1 MWHNRKMAINTAA
14 EILEATQELLLAKG
28 EAKTT
33 LRAVT
38 ERANA
43 NVAAVNYHFGSR
55 DQLIR
60 QAYLSALTEVTMS
73 QGARLQALPADA
85 DLEAFVNVW
94 LGPVLNPESVSKR
107 ERELWALLQKGS
119 VENAP
124 QLQELMPSMQEMEV
138 SPLIAMLATK
148 LPHLEQSE
156 IVFRHNAVMLGLG
169 GLLRGAVE
177 SAADSHDQ
185 RAFVLRWV
193 LASLQG

>member
-1 MWHNRKMAINTAA
+1 MAINTAA

-119 VENAP
+119 VENVP
-124 QLQELMPSMQEMEV
+124 QLQGLMPSMQEMEV

>member
-1 MWHNRKMAINTAA
+1 MAINTAA

-148 LPHLEQSE
+148 LPHLKQSE

>member
-1 MWHNRKMAINTAA
+1 MAINTAT

-33 LRAVT
+33 LRAIT

-60 QAYLSALTEVTMS
+60 QAYLSALNEVTMS
-73 QGARLQALPADA
+73 QGARIQALDA
-85 DLEAFVNVW
+85 GSDLEAFVNVW
-94 LGPVLNPESVSKR
+94 LGPLLNPDSVSKR
-107 ERELWALLQKGS
+107 ERELWTLLQKSS

-138 SPLIAMLATK
+138 SPLVALLAKK
-148 LPHLEQSE
+148 LPHLDHSE
-156 IVFRHNAVMLGLG
+156 IVFRHNAILLGLG
-169 GLLRGAVE
+169 GLLRVDSE
-177 SAADSHDQ
+177 SASNSPET
-185 RAFVLRWV
+185 RALVARWV
-193 LASLQG
+193 LASFRG

>member
-1 MWHNRKMAINTAA
+1 MAINTAT

-33 LRAVT
+33 LRAIT

-60 QAYLSALTEVTMS
+60 QAYLSALNEVTMS
-73 QGARLQALPADA
+73 QGARIQALDAGA

-94 LGPVLNPESVSKR
+94 LGPLLNPDSVSKR
-107 ERELWALLQKGS
+107 ERELWTLLQKSS

-138 SPLIAMLATK
+138 SPLVALLARK
-148 LPHLEQSE
+148 LPHLDHSE
-156 IVFRHNAVMLGLG
+156 IVFRHNAILLGLG
-169 GLLRGAVE
+169 GLLRVDSE
-177 SAADSHDQ
+177 SASNSPEA
-185 RAFVLRWV
+185 RALVARWV
-193 LASLQG
+193 LASFRG

>member
-1 MWHNRKMAINTAA
+1 MAINTAT

-33 LRAVT
+33 LRAIT

-60 QAYLSALTEVTMS
+60 QAYLSALNEVTMS
-73 QGARLQALPADA
+73 QGARIQA

-94 LGPVLNPESVSKR
+94 LGPLLNPDSVSKR
-107 ERELWALLQKGS
+107 ERELWTLLQKSS

-138 SPLIAMLATK
+138 SPLVALLARK
-148 LPHLEQSE
+148 LPHLDHSE
-156 IVFRHNAVMLGLG
+156 IVFRHNAILLGLG
-169 GLLRGAVE
+169 GLLRVDSE
-177 SAADSHDQ
+177 SASNSPEA
-185 RAFVLRWV
+185 RALVARWV
-193 LASLQG
+193 LASFRG

>member
-1 MWHNRKMAINTAA
+1 MAINTAA

-33 LRAVT
+33 LRAIT
-38 ERANA
+38 ERAQA

-60 QAYLSALTEVTMS
+60 QAYLSALNEVTMS
-73 QGARLQALPADA
+73 QGARIQALDVDA

-94 LGPVLNPESVSKR
+94 LGPLLNPDSVSKR
-107 ERELWALLQKGS
+107 ERDLWTLLQKGS

-138 SPLIAMLATK
+138 SPLIALLAKK
-148 LPHLEQSE
+148 LPHLDHPE
-156 IVFRHNAVMLGLG
+156 IVFRHNAILLGLG
-169 GLLRGAVE
+169 GLLRGSPVSPSNSQE
-177 SAADSHDQ
+177 VRD
-185 RAFVLRWV
+185 FVSRWV
-193 LASLQG
+193 LASFRG

>member
-1 MWHNRKMAINTAA
+1 MAINTAA

-33 LRAVT
+33 LRAIT
-38 ERANA
+38 ERAKA

-60 QAYLSALTEVTMS
+60 QAYLSALNEVTLS
-73 QGARLQALPADA
+73 QGARLQALDTAA

-94 LGPVLNPESVSKR
+94 LGPLLDPESVSKR
-107 ERELWALLQKGS
+107 ERDLWTLLQKGS

-138 SPLIAMLATK
+138 SPLIALLAQK
-148 LPHLEQSE
+148 LPHLDHPE
-156 IVFRHNAVMLGLG
+156 IVFRHNAILLGLG
-169 GLLRGAVE
+169 GLLRGTSGLPSNSPE
-177 SAADSHDQ
+177 LTE
-185 RAFVLRWV
+185 FVSRWV
-193 LASLQG
+193 LASFQG